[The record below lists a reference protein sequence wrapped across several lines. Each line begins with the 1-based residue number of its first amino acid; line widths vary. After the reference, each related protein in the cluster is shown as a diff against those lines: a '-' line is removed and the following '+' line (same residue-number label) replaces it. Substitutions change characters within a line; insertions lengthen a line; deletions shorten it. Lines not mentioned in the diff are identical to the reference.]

1 VRIDGDVDLLR
12 ERDEPRRRTEGR
24 IDRRVER
31 RGPAGPTVAVVRCSW
46 RAVSRCSK
54 FDFSV
59 IEGVTASVW
68 LVWNASTHHVV
79 HCFRHH

>member
-1 VRIDGDVDLLR
+1 
-12 ERDEPRRRTEGR
+12 
-24 IDRRVER
+24 
-31 RGPAGPTVAVVRCSW
+31 VRCSW

-59 IEGVTASVW
+59 IEGVTAYVW
-68 LVWNASTHHVV
+68 LVWNACTHHV